1 MKAVYSDAK
10 EFYTKELLS
19 DLRKL
24 EIIRVKQ
31 LLRQVYILVA
41 LIVAFVGGMLLFN
54 PFFILVILMILLG
67 VYVII
72 FGRKRQRLD
81 FKKGYKQ
88 LFLDKA
94 SSFLLPEHEFQANRY
109 LKADDCVDS
118 HILEM
123 PADDMEGEGLVSGH
137 IFGAKVT
144 MSELHTR
151 ERERHADGSVTYTTL
166 FHGMLL
172 RTELPQ
178 SHTGRNFLFV
188 DNDERFRNHF
198 NEQTSDI
205 NTLQPEPVHKELTS
219 SLGLEL
225 LSTEDAIPE
234 SYLKDCLAVVA
245 DFYRSRPDGC
255 RFYWSGKELFM
266 AFHFPK
272 GMLKPSV
279 YRSVMKSDD
288 SAYFVSCMQVASTM
302 IRLFSGS

>member
-1 MKAVYSDAK
+1 MKPVHSDADA
-10 EFYTKELLS
+10 FYNQELLP

-67 VYVII
+67 VYLII

-94 SSFLLPEHEFQANRY
+94 SSFLLPVHEFQANRY
-109 LKADDCVDS
+109 LKADDCEDS
-118 HILEM
+118 QILEM
-123 PADDMEGEGLVSGH
+123 PADDMEGEGLVSGE
-137 IFGAKVT
+137 IFGAKVA

-172 RTELPQ
+172 KADLPQ
-178 SHTGRNFLFV
+178 SHAGRNFLFA
-188 DNDERFRNHF
+188 DQDERFRNYF
-198 NEQTSDI
+198 NAQTADI
-205 NTLQPEPVHKELTS
+205 NTLQPEPIHQEITS

-225 LSTEDAIPE
+225 LSTEDAISE
-234 SYLKDCLAVVA
+234 RYLKECLPVVA
-245 DFYRSRPDGC
+245 DFYRAHPGGC

-288 SAYFVSCMQVASTM
+288 SAYFVACMRVASSM
-302 IRLFSGS
+302 IRLCSGS